1 VGISQLRSL
10 FSLGALAPN
19 PRISAERI
27 KSVADILMEKQQK
40 QRGRGRGR
48 PFEKGQSGNPAGRPP
63 GMGKRATQAMQS
75 LLDGEAQA
83 LTRKAVEL
91 ALDGNTMALRMCLD
105 RIGPPR
111 RERAVPI
118 KLPPVR
124 DAADLAG
131 TMTAII
137 AAAGE
142 GAISPDEGGRLAR
155 LVEIFLRAVE
165 TRLRTSLATIGEL
178 PSNPVLLS
186 TVGLLEYG
194 RLTRRG
200 WRH

>member
-1 VGISQLRSL
+1 M
-10 FSLGALAPN
+10 
-19 PRISAERI
+19 
-27 KSVADILMEKQQK
+27 ADILMEKQQK

-63 GMGKRATQAMQS
+63 GTGKRATGIMQ
-75 LLDGEAQA
+75 LMLDAEAQA

-142 GAISPDEGGRLAR
+142 GAISAD
-155 LVEIFLRAVE
+155 RAAVWRGSSRSSSE
-165 TRLRTSLATIGEL
+165 RSRRATSNGACSYWKIPIQPRPIE
-178 PSNPVLLS
+178 SDQI
-186 TVGLLEYG
+186 
-194 RLTRRG
+194 TRRG
-200 WRH
+200 WRR

>member
-1 VGISQLRSL
+1 M
-10 FSLGALAPN
+10 
-19 PRISAERI
+19 
-27 KSVADILMEKQQK
+27 ADILVEKQQK
-40 QRGRGRGR
+40 QRGRS
-48 PFEKGQSGNPAGRPP
+48 FEKGRSGNPAGRPP
-63 GMGKRATQAMQS
+63 GTGKRATQAMQS
-75 LLDGEAQA
+75 LLDGETQA

-91 ALDGNTMALRMCLD
+91 ALDGNTTALRMCLD

-111 RERAVPI
+111 RERAVPL

-165 TRLRTSLATIGEL
+165 TRDFERRLQ
-178 PSNPVLLS
+178 
-186 TVGLLEYG
+186 LLENAP
-194 RLTRRG
+194 LTPSY
-200 WRH
+200 